1 MLAFA
6 IIRICYARMML
17 ELEAVILVR
26 HDHKKGLDFK
36 MTWHNYS
43 ELFGVEKV
51 EDIKGNI

>member
-6 IIRICYARMML
+6 INRICYARMIL

-36 MTWHNYS
+36 RTWQ
-43 ELFGVEKV
+43 L
-51 EDIKGNI
+51 

>member
-6 IIRICYARMML
+6 INRICYARMML

-36 MTWHNYS
+36 RTWHNYS
-43 ELFGVEKV
+43 ELFGIEKV